1 MPAEKNK
8 KELTVLSA
16 LRSWLWF
23 ALLSRPSCLKK
34 NLLLCSFSGAEEI
47 FDCRDEERFRA
58 LGMTDKDCEALLDK
72 SLSRADA
79 VIAECRRLGIRIM
92 TLRDTAYPEKLR
104 NLCDAPI
111 VLYVLGELPSMDDHL
126 TLACIGTRHPS
137 LYGRAVASAFTDR
150 LARCG
155 AVIVS
160 GMAIG
165 IDSDAARAA
174 LKADCPTVAVLG
186 CGVDVCYPRS
196 SRDIYDWIPQKGAIV
211 SEYPPGTEPLAGHFP
226 ERNRIMSGLAD
237 GVVIYEAADKS
248 GTLIT
253 ARCAL
258 DQGRDVFC
266 IPGNLGDSS
275 AGTNGLI
282 AAGEAKA
289 VTRPWDILTEYTAR
303 YGDIDTAEEKR
314 QFRLGEIPQRVSSAA
329 SVSGICVKEE
339 ETVTPPAVSLSADER
354 VIYDLLTSGQKHIDE
369 ILRETGMPA
378 ARVLTHLTLM
388 EMKGRVKALPGKY
401 YSVRY

>member
-1 MPAEKNK
+1 M
-8 KELTVLSA
+8 SA

-23 ALLSRPSCLKK
+23 ALLSRPACLKK

-47 FDCRDEERFRA
+47 FDCRDEERFRE
-58 LGMTDKDCEALLDK
+58 LGMADKDCEALLDK
-72 SLSRADA
+72 SLARADA
-79 VIAECRRLGIRIM
+79 VLAECRRLGIRILTM
-92 TLRDTAYPEKLR
+92 RDTAYPEKLR

-111 VLYVLGELPSMDDHL
+111 VLYILGDIPPMDDHL
-126 TLACIGTRHPS
+126 SLACIGTRHPS
-137 LYGRAVASAFTDR
+137 VYGRSVAAAFTER
-150 LARCG
+150 LARSG

-226 ERNRIMSGLAD
+226 ERNRIMSGLCD

-266 IPGNLGDSS
+266 IPGNIGESS

-289 VTRPWDILTEYTAR
+289 VTRPWDILTEYAAR
-303 YGDIDTAEEKR
+303 YGDIDAEEERRK
-314 QFRLGEIPQRVSSAA
+314 FRLGEIPRPDAA
-329 SVSGICVKEE
+329 SVPRSQENKKEE
-339 ETVTPPAVSLSADER
+339 KPESPPAVSLSADER
-354 VIYDLLTSGQKHIDE
+354 IIYDLLLSGQKHIDE

-378 ARVLTHLTLM
+378 ARALTHLTLM

-401 YSVRY
+401 YSVKY

>member
-1 MPAEKNK
+1 M
-8 KELTVLSA
+8 SA
-16 LRSWLWF
+16 MRSWLWF
-23 ALLSRPSCLKK
+23 ALLTRPSCLKK

-47 FDCRDEERFRA
+47 FDCRDEERFRS
-58 LGMTDKDCEALLDK
+58 LGMNAKDCEALLDK

-79 VIAECRRLGIRIM
+79 VIAECRRLGIRILTM
-92 TLRDTAYPEKLR
+92 RDTTYPEKLR

-111 VLYVLGELPSMDDHL
+111 VLYTLGELPAMDDHVS
-126 TLACIGTRHPS
+126 LACIGSRHPS
-137 LYGRAVASAFTDR
+137 MYGRSVASAFTDR
-150 LARCG
+150 LARSG
-155 AVIVS
+155 ALIVS

-174 LKADCPTVAVLG
+174 LKADCPAVAVLG
-186 CGVDVCYPRS
+186 SGVDVCYPRS

-226 ERNRIMSGLAD
+226 ERNRIISGLAD
-237 GVVIYEAADKS
+237 GVLIYEASDKS

-266 IPGNLGDSS
+266 IPGNIGTAS

-289 VTRPWDILTEYTAR
+289 VTRPWDILSEYSAR
-303 YGDIDTAEEKR
+303 YADIDAAEEKR
-314 QFRLGEIPQRVSSAA
+314 QFRLGEIPQQA
-329 SVSGICVKEE
+329 SVSASKPEPIRTEE
-339 ETVTPPAVSLSADER
+339 KPEPPPAVSLGADER
-354 VIYDLLTSGQKHIDE
+354 IIYDLLVSGQKHIDE

-401 YSVRY
+401 YSVKY